1 MQSIKGLLT
10 LDVQTLDVQ
19 NEHDPEHN
27 PLFSNPKIYDADGDL
42 TRRWYV

>member
-1 MQSIKGLLT
+1 MQSIKGLL
-10 LDVQTLDVQ
+10 TLDVQ